1 MKKIGFLSFGHW
13 MDQGSLVK
21 TAQDSYLQ
29 SIDLAVEAEKIG
41 IDGAYYRVH
50 HFADQIGS
58 PFPLLSAIGAK
69 TSKIEIGT
77 GLIDMRY
84 ENPYMMAENAGLTDI
99 ITQGRVQLGVGRG
112 SPEQVLDGWKYFGY
126 DYSEEEIKDITRER
140 TLEFLKLIEGGRFA
154 EQNPQPMFPQAP
166 GKLRLEPY
174 SEGLRHRIWWG
185 AGSTQTAVWAAQQRF
200 AEQNPQPMF
209 PQAPGKLRLEPYSEG
224 LRHRI
229 WWGAGSTQ
237 TAVWAAQH
245 GMNLQSSTLVNY
257 ETNEPF
263 HIQQAKQLRAYK
275 EAWKTAGHDFEPR
288 TLVTRSIQPITTDM
302 DRQLFG
308 HQGDDA
314 KYDQVGFLAYHQ
326 NPTIFGK
333 TFAGEPDK
341 IVKELAEDEAIKEA
355 DTVLVTI
362 PNTLGV
368 DYNMHLLET
377 IVKDVAPDLGWR

>member
-1 MKKIGFLSFGHW
+1 
-13 MDQGSLVK
+13 MDFEGSIVK
-21 TAQDSYLQ
+21 TAQDAYLQ

-99 ITQGRVQLGVGRG
+99 ITQGRVELGVGRG

-126 DYSEEEIKDITRER
+126 DYDEDEIKDITRER
-140 TLEFLKLIEGGRFA
+140 TLEFLKLLEGERFA

-174 SEGLRHRIWWG
+174 SEGLRQRIWWG
-185 AGSTQTAVWAAQQRF
+185 AGSQQTA
-200 AEQNPQPMF
+200 
-209 PQAPGKLRLEPYSEG
+209 
-224 LRHRI
+224 I
-229 WWGAGSTQ
+229 
-237 TAVWAAQH
+237 WAAQH

-263 HIQQAKQLRAYK
+263 HVQQAKQLRAYK
-275 EAWKTAGHDFEPR
+275 EAWKEAGHDFEPR
-288 TLVTRSIQPITTDM
+288 TLVTRSIQPITTDL

-308 HQGDDA
+308 RQGDDA

-341 IVKELAEDEAIKEA
+341 IAKELAEDEAIKEA

-368 DYNMHLLET
+368 EYNMHLLES
-377 IVKDVAPDLGWR
+377 IVKDIAPDLGWR

>member
-1 MKKIGFLSFGHW
+1 
-13 MDQGSLVK
+13 MDFEGSIVK
-21 TAQDSYLQ
+21 TAQDAYLQ

-99 ITQGRVQLGVGRG
+99 ITQGRVELGVGRG

-126 DYSEEEIKDITRER
+126 DYDEEEIKDITRER
-140 TLEFLKLIEGGRFA
+140 TLEFLKLLEGERFV

-174 SEGLRHRIWWG
+174 SEGLRQRIWWG
-185 AGSTQTAVWAAQQRF
+185 AGSQQTA
-200 AEQNPQPMF
+200 
-209 PQAPGKLRLEPYSEG
+209 
-224 LRHRI
+224 I
-229 WWGAGSTQ
+229 
-237 TAVWAAQH
+237 WAAQH

-263 HIQQAKQLRAYK
+263 HVQQAKQLRAYK
-275 EAWKTAGHDFEPR
+275 EAWKEAGHDFEPR
-288 TLVTRSIQPITTDM
+288 TLVTRSIQPITTDL

-308 HQGDDA
+308 RQGDDA

-341 IVKELAEDEAIKEA
+341 IAKELAEDEAIKEA

-368 DYNMHLLET
+368 EYNMHLLES
-377 IVKDVAPDLGWR
+377 IVKDIAPDLGWR

>member
-140 TLEFLKLIEGGRFA
+140 TLEFLKLIEG
-154 EQNPQPMFPQAP
+154 E
-166 GKLRLEPY
+166 
-174 SEGLRHRIWWG
+174 
-185 AGSTQTAVWAAQQRF
+185 RF

-275 EAWKTAGHDFEPR
+275 
-288 TLVTRSIQPITTDM
+288 
-302 DRQLFG
+302 
-308 HQGDDA
+308 
-314 KYDQVGFLAYHQ
+314 
-326 NPTIFGK
+326 
-333 TFAGEPDK
+333 
-341 IVKELAEDEAIKEA
+341 
-355 DTVLVTI
+355 
-362 PNTLGV
+362 
-368 DYNMHLLET
+368 
-377 IVKDVAPDLGWR
+377 

>member
-21 TAQDSYLQ
+21 TASDAYLQ
-29 SIDLAVEAEKIG
+29 SIELAVEAEKLG
-41 IDGAYYRVH
+41 IDGAWYRVH
-50 HFADQIGS
+50 HFAPQIGS
-58 PFPLLSAIGAK
+58 PFPLMAAIGAK

-99 ITQGRVQLGVGRG
+99 ITQGRVELGVGRG

-126 DYSEEEIKDITRER
+126 DYSEEEIKEVTRQR
-140 TLEFLKLIEGGRFA
+140 TLEFLQLLKGEKFA
-154 EQNPQPMFPQAP
+154 EPNPMPMFPQAP
-166 GKLRLEPY
+166 GKLRLEPH
-174 SEGLRHRIWWG
+174 SEGLDQRIWWG
-185 AGSTQTAVWAAQQRF
+185 AGSIETAVWAA
-200 AEQNPQPMF
+200 
-209 PQAPGKLRLEPYSEG
+209 K
-224 LRHRI
+224 
-229 WWGAGSTQ
+229 
-237 TAVWAAQH
+237 H

-275 EAWKTAGHDFEPR
+275 EAWKEAGHDFEPR
-288 TLVTRSIQPITTDM
+288 TLVTRSIQPITSDL

-308 HQGDDA
+308 QQQEGS
-314 KYDQVGFLAYHQ
+314 YDQVGFLAYHR

-333 TFAGEPDK
+333 TFAGEPDQL
-341 IVKELAEDEAIKEA
+341 VKELAEDEAIKEA
-355 DTVLVTI
+355 DTLLVTI

-368 DYNMHLLET
+368 EYNMHLLES
-377 IVKDVAPDLGWR
+377 IVKDIAPDLGWR

>member
-13 MDQGSLVK
+13 MQQGSLVK
-21 TAQDSYLQ
+21 TAEDSYLQ
-29 SIDLAVEAEKIG
+29 SIELAMAAEQIG

-58 PFPLLSAIGAK
+58 PFPLLAAIGAR

-99 ITQGRVQLGVGRG
+99 ITQGRVELGVGRG

-126 DYSEEEIKDITRER
+126 NYSEEEVKDIARNR
-140 TLEFLKLIEGGRFA
+140 TLEFLNLLEGKRFA
-154 EQNPQPMFPQAP
+154 EPNPQPMFPQGP

-174 SEGLRHRIWWG
+174 AEGLRQRIWWG
-185 AGSTQTAVWAAQQRF
+185 AGSQEIA
-200 AEQNPQPMF
+200 
-209 PQAPGKLRLEPYSEG
+209 
-224 LRHRI
+224 I
-229 WWGAGSTQ
+229 
-237 TAVWAAQH
+237 WAAQH

-257 ETNEPF
+257 ESKEPF
-263 HIQQAKQLRAYK
+263 HIQQANQLRAYK
-275 EAWKTAGHDFEPR
+275 KAWKEAGHDFEPR
-288 TLVTRSIQPITTDM
+288 TLVTRSIQPITTDL

-308 HQGDDA
+308 HQDEEA
-314 KYDQVGFLAYHQ
+314 NYDSVGFLAYHQ

-341 IVKELAEDEAIKEA
+341 IAKELAADEAIKEA
-355 DTVLVTI
+355 DTLLVTI

-368 DYNMHLLET
+368 EYNIHLLDS
-377 IVKDVAPDLGWR
+377 ILKDVAPQAGWR